1 MLVNDARGRPRRKA
15 IAGGSIKPPRTNTKQ
30 NMGRLAR
37 NTATR
42 VKESKTVA
50 VLQKEG
56 KQILKELARGASGK
70 RGGFS
75 ARLRDATTGQKNNEE
90 KPTNGGGSSSRI
102 TNAMNKVKGKM
113 AEAADTVR
121 SLKTAAKET
130 AELNVKLAKE
140 IINDRKIKKKSDLPS
155 PRPPPASLRP
165 GHRTWAYAE

>member
-1 MLVNDARGRPRRKA
+1 MKDFADNNEKPKKGSAPPPNRGGPSAR
-15 IAGGSIKPPRTNTKQ
+15 IT
-30 NMGRLAR
+30 
-37 NTATR
+37 
-42 VKESKTVA
+42 
-50 VLQKEG
+50 
-56 KQILKELARGASGK
+56 GAS
-70 RGGFS
+70 
-75 ARLRDATTGQKNNEE
+75 TGQKNNEE

-140 IINDRKIKKKSDLPS
+140 IINDRKIKKKSDLTS